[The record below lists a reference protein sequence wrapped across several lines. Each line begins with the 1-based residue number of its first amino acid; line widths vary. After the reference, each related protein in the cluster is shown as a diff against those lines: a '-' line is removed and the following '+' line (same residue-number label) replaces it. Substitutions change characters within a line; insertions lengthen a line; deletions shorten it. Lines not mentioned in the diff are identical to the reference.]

1 MQRRASII
9 ATPAAALALA
19 ALLVVLGGAARGA
32 SAARPITSSSHLPVL
47 SLRNPLKAT
56 LADVSPHASASDD
69 DGERVK
75 GATALAGVDDAKG
88 AGAAETRRRR
98 SLVEVAAE
106 GLFDVFGFDVS
117 ATAVFDPLCE
127 FVNPLLDEAHAL
139 NCGGD
144 ERRRRG

>member
-32 SAARPITSSSHLPVL
+32 SAARPILSSSHAVL

-88 AGAAETRRRR
+88 AGAAETRRR